1 MSGLNRAGMNRA
13 GWNRLGTSR
22 AQRVFLRAFRE
33 KVDGPEASDWPSPA
47 VLRRWMRRPGF
58 RGAMRSLM
66 QSLRM
71 QHRMGIWLAARGA
84 GEAVRKGIGFGEVR
98 GDGCEVIEKEGQEG
112 QERGGESGRKRAAGE
127 CSPLEL
133 QRRYVAD
140 LFRALRAGGGRGG
153 RAKKVVA
160 AGDAER
166 AANDCVEF
174 LRSLN
179 QGIPLGRG
187 LDFYEAERG
196 GGRVQG
202 SGFGV
207 Q

>member
-1 MSGLNRAGMNRA
+1 MAGLRRM
-13 GWNRLGTSR
+13 TTR
-22 AQRVFLRAFRE
+22 AQRVFRE
-33 KVDGPEASDWPSPA
+33 KVDGPGVGDWPSPS

-84 GEAVRKGIGFGEVR
+84 GEAVRQGIGVGGQVTGAR
-98 GDGCEVIEKEGQEG
+98 CQVIEKEGQEG
-112 QERGGESGRKRAAGE
+112 QETGGGREIGRKRGVGE

-140 LFRALRAGGGRGG
+140 LFRALRGGGGRGG
-153 RAKKVVA
+153 RAKKVVV

-166 AANDCVEF
+166 AANDCLEF

-187 LDFYEAERG
+187 LDFYEAERVGREGSGVGVRGSVG
-196 GGRVQG
+196 GGRWAG
-202 SGFGV
+202 GGD
-207 Q
+207 